1 MESMRST
8 IVDQGL
14 PVDEWKIYR
23 EVTREAA
30 HGRVVGQGADIK
42 GKDVYVSPSQGRNKH
57 QCSNLEVKVK
67 DLEKEIKKLKRMI
80 KLVLGKSVQESCHK
94 VKVVYF
100 ILLID

>member
-8 IVDQGL
+8 VVDQGL

-30 HGRVVGQGADIK
+30 HGRVVGQGAGIK
-42 GKDVYVSPSQGRNKH
+42 GKDVYGSPSQGGNKH

-80 KLVLGKSVQESCHK
+80 KLVLGKSAQESSQK
-94 VKVVYF
+94 
-100 ILLID
+100 L